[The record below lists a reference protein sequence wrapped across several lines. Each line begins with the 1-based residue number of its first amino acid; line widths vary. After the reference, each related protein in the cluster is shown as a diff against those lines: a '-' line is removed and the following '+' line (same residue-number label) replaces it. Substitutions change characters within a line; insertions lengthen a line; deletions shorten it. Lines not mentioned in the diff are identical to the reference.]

1 MKIVVDKDIPYIGGR
16 FPKDVTVV
24 SKGGSEIGAEDV
36 RDADA
41 LVVRTRTKVNEELLK
56 DSNVRLVVTATIGT
70 DHIEMEWC
78 EANGIKVMNAP
89 GCNAPGVAQYVF
101 ASLFKTGFDPKINV
115 LGIVGYGNVG
125 GVVANWAKDMGIET
139 LISDLPREKAG
150 HRDVE
155 YLPLEE
161 VISKSDAVTVHV
173 PLTKTGPYPTYRLID
188 EKLMS
193 MMKPSVVLVNSSRGG
208 VVEEKSL
215 KGFLRDGSIR
225 GIIDVW
231 EGEPEIDA
239 ELAELTKIATPHIA
253 GYSLQGKMRATRMAL
268 EALKQELGI
277 EVDLKGLETLDPSE
291 IHVTED
297 RILASYD
304 PMADTMA
311 LKSNLSSFESLRN
324 NYSYRSEPS

>member
-16 FPKDVTVV
+16 FPKYVTVV
-24 SKGGSEIGAEDV
+24 SKGGSEIGAEEI

-70 DHIEMEWC
+70 DHIDMEWC

-101 ASLFKTGFDPKINV
+101 ASLFKTGFDPKKNV

-125 GVVANWAKDMGIET
+125 SVVANWAKDMGIET

-150 HRDVE
+150 HKDVE

-193 MMKPSVVLVNSSRGG
+193 MMEPGVLLVNSSRGG
-208 VVEEKSL
+208 VVDEKSL
-215 KGFLRDGSIR
+215 KGFLRDGRIR
-225 GIIDVW
+225 GIVDVW

-239 ELAELTKIATPHIA
+239 ELAELAKIATPHIA

-304 PMADTMA
+304 PMADTKA

-324 NYSYRSEPS
+324 NYSYRSEP

>member
-1 MKIVVDKDIPYIGGR
+1 MVDKDIPYIGGR

-24 SKGGSEIGAEDV
+24 SKDGSEIGAEEI

-41 LVVRTRTKVNEELLK
+41 LVVRTRTKVNKELLK

-70 DHIEMEWC
+70 DHIDMEWC

-101 ASLFKTGFDPKINV
+101 ASLFKTGFDPKKNV

-125 GVVANWAKDMGIET
+125 SVVANWAKDMGIET

-150 HRDVE
+150 HKDVE

-193 MMKPSVVLVNSSRGG
+193 MMKPGVLLVNSSRGG

-215 KGFLRDGSIR
+215 KGFLRDGRIK
-225 GIIDVW
+225 GIVDVW

-239 ELAELTKIATPHIA
+239 ELAELAKIATPHIA